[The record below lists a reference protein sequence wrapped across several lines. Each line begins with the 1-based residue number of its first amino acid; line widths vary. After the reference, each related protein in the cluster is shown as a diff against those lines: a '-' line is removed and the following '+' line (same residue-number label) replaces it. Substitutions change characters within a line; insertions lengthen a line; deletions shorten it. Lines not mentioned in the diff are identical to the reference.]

1 MFSPNTFLN
10 NCFNKLVCCVGRV
23 EGESM
28 IGENLPG
35 KPLLVLSLEDST
47 CFSCFG
53 VSFGS
58 SLDEIC
64 QVLSNDFF
72 GPAGISNTLSVFPFS
87 SSVLEKIEGE
97 ALTLWVFGRN
107 HGSIRAELPTQW
119 RTCPV
124 AMAAPAPAAF
134 RDLWAMWT
142 CLMSSASADQLV
154 LRGSACDFYKRYSL
168 QASNLSG

>member
-1 MFSPNTFLN
+1 
-10 NCFNKLVCCVGRV
+10 
-23 EGESM
+23 M

-53 VSFGS
+53 ISFGY

-64 QVLSNDFF
+64 QGLSNDFLAQLEF
-72 GPAGISNTLSVFPFS
+72 QTLFQSSFFPFS

-107 HGSIRAELPTQW
+107 HGSLRAELLTQW

-134 RDLWAMWT
+134 RDL
-142 CLMSSASADQLV
+142 
-154 LRGSACDFYKRYSL
+154 
-168 QASNLSG
+168 